1 MKILISQLILNIFF
15 YKTGNVIILRLWIN
29 DQQKTAM
36 YFHACI
42 LCVIVNAHFVHRSW
56 SWAGILKNYVGHYVN
71 TRTIINK
78 LRVVLWSAKIIY
90 ILKKRNHIINQAL
103 LTERQ
108 AWRNCGAFRGF
119 NRCCPVI
126 SSTVISMTLIMSRSE
141 DYLREKERV
150 AGWWGGATFKFH
162 RT

>member
-56 SWAGILKNYVGHYVN
+56 SWAGILKNDVGHYVN

-90 ILKKRNHIINQAL
+90 IFKKKESYYKSGIINRKTGLAELWSFQGFQQML
-103 LTERQ
+103 SSNIFHSNIHDSDYVTVWRLSEGERE
-108 AWRNCGAFRGF
+108 G
-119 NRCCPVI
+119 
-126 SSTVISMTLIMSRSE
+126 
-141 DYLREKERV
+141 
-150 AGWWGGATFKFH
+150 GWVVGGGDI
-162 RT
+162 